1 MTPCRIA
8 LLLLLMLLSGG
19 WQLIQSAAS
28 CPHRQQWPTRRLAAL
43 RRRIR
48 CGW

>member
-28 CPHRQQWPTRRLAAL
+28 CPHRQRRPTRIAAL